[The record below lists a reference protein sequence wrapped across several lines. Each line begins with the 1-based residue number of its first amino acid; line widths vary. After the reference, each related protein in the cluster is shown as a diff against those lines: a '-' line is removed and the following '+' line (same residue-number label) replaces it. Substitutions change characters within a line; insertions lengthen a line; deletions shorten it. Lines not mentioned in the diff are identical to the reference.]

1 MTLNRDAK
9 TPGGPTGFSTNIG
22 AVHGWEINSKY
33 RASLRTVFHQHLD
46 YKSSN

>member
-9 TPGGPTGFSTNIG
+9 TPGGTTGFSTNIG
-22 AVHGWEINSKY
+22 AVHGWKINSKY